1 MSDRISQSSEL
12 DRTVDDHRQELVGGQ
27 QENLARRPQRLGPPG
42 PTRGLESPFSP
53 LLACDKYV
61 YQVFL
66 TLHAYNKT
74 GGNMG
79 IRLMQHSLAENT
91 VRNYESRL
99 HSFRKWL
106 GKNGLSASDL
116 DDKLVDRYLE
126 WQFEKGLTASIA
138 TSALTAIR
146 HLAKTEYRDLWP
158 REMPLAK

>member
-1 MSDRISQSSEL
+1 
-12 DRTVDDHRQELVGGQ
+12 
-27 QENLARRPQRLGPPG
+27 
-42 PTRGLESPFSP
+42 
-53 LLACDKYV
+53 
-61 YQVFL
+61 
-66 TLHAYNKT
+66 
-74 GGNMG
+74 MG